1 MAFRPPQRL
10 QPLRQVSYTQ
20 PGPSEEPQSAS
31 SQQQRTL
38 EDSQEWV
45 LFSPISPS
53 VKTET
58 TSTERTTRTTT
69 LSRFSEIGS
78 LDTAGNLHQL
88 PSEDV
93 LSDIITE
100 HEDDD
105 AELDSLDDGLHAF
118 HEPSDFGSPRARMI
132 KSAES
137 LLPTHDGMGT
147 FGESSALQEHL
158 KQFERAGRRR
168 QRQASNPLRNLNALE
183 EVEEVKDE
191 DDERVRRIESWRL
204 EQSRALLEEIERE
217 TRRMRQFSRVASS
230 QSLLTQDMQTK
241 SEYQF
246 TESGLTTPV
255 LEEESF
261 ITTIPEEVP
270 LEDESWW
277 KRITRRVIRDLI
289 GIDEQMLS
297 VIFGESLVEEEKI
310 GIKFKGTAAETLIEN
325 PSWSNRVWQERL
337 LERLAR
343 ELGILVHQLSE
354 HPGAFSTYL
363 RTQEAIPYVG
373 LTSATPSPQLE
384 KSTITKEKQTNS
396 VTSPLQLDSSQI
408 SSFHFPPTINRQVAS
423 HADPSL
429 WGIEEES
436 EVDSVEAIRLQQEK
450 KYWEKELD
458 VRMVY
463 NFLKAKFSSS
473 SSSANGVM
481 NTDDTLPLPLASNDM
496 SIRRASVANNRAALI
511 RQHHPLASNA
521 SVRRRDRAL
530 NAGITRR
537 HSSLRTHTHNSA
549 SSCAS
554 QSSKRSV
561 RSSNSRNFWEIPSTS
576 GVGSA
581 AATMS
586 GMWGEVG
593 GS

>member
-10 QPLRQVSYTQ
+10 QPVRQVSYSQ

-31 SQQQRTL
+31 SARKRTL

-45 LFSPISPS
+45 LFSPTPS

-58 TSTERTTRTTT
+58 TTTERTPRTTN

-78 LDTAGNLHQL
+78 DIPQT
-88 PSEDV
+88 EDV

-158 KQFERAGRRR
+158 KQFETSNARRKLR
-168 QRQASNPLRNLNALE
+168 RTSIPAASSLDALHEVDE
-183 EVEEVKDE
+183 EA
-191 DDERVRRIESWRL
+191 ERIIRIENWRL

-217 TRRMRQFSRVASS
+217 TRRVRQLSRVASVE
-230 QSLLTQDMQTK
+230 TNMQTK
-241 SEYQF
+241 SEYHF
-246 TESGLTTPV
+246 SESGLTTSMF
-255 LEEESF
+255 EEQSI
-261 ITTIPEEVP
+261 ITTIPEDGPSPEY
-270 LEDESWW
+270 ESWW
-277 KRITRRVIRDLI
+277 KRLTRRVIRDLI
-289 GIDEQMLS
+289 GIDEQMLA
-297 VIFGESLVEEEKI
+297 VILGETLVEEK
-310 GIKFKGTAAETLIEN
+310 AAMKAQDSSLM
-325 PSWSNRVWQERL
+325 SRSWQERL
-337 LERLAR
+337 LERLSR
-343 ELGILVHQLSE
+343 ELGVLVHQLSE
-354 HPGAFSTYL
+354 HPGAFNTYL
-363 RTQEAIPYVG
+363 RTQEAIPYAG
-373 LTSATPSPQLE
+373 
-384 KSTITKEKQTNS
+384 ITKPDSDKEIETPTIPDFS
-396 VTSPLQLDSSQI
+396 LDASQI
-408 SSFHFPPTINRQVAS
+408 SSFHFPPTVNRQVAA

-436 EVDSVEAIRLQQEK
+436 ESTEQAQEK

-458 VRMVY
+458 VRMVF
-463 NFLKAKFSSS
+463 NFLKSRFSSS
-473 SSSANGVM
+473 SPPSNGIM
-481 NTDDTLPLPLASNDM
+481 HSDITLPLPLTNNDM
-496 SIRRASVANNRAALI
+496 STRRTSAASSRAALI
-511 RQHHPLASNA
+511 RQHHPLASTT
-521 SVRRRDRAL
+521 RRRDRVL

-593 GS
+593 S